1 MLMIAALF
9 PSATVA
15 ELAHAASGA
24 VVSGEGATRVT
35 ELVADSRHAVPGSL
49 FFAVKGVQ
57 RDGGGYVADAIA
69 RGAVAIVAEPD
80 VAVPAG
86 VPCVRV
92 ADCRKAKAL
101 MAARFFGEPAR
112 KLMAVGV
119 TGTNGKTTTTWMMR
133 AVAEYA
139 GDRTLLL
146 GTIANE
152 LAGASTPAA
161 NTTPDPI
168 DLHRMLASAVAS
180 GARLAVMEV
189 SSHALEQDRVL
200 GVGFRA
206 AAFTNLSPEHLD
218 FHKTLEA
225 YRDAK
230 ARLFEAL
237 DQSATAVLNQDDPA
251 AAYYASRTK
260 ARVVR
265 YGMTPGA
272 DVSVEVHRVDIDG
285 CSFALRTPQGRMDV
299 ATRMVG
305 RHNLFNA
312 MAAAATCLALEYPLD
327 AVRGGFEL
335 LKGVPGRLESVDCGQ
350 DFRVLVDF
358 AHTEAALA
366 HVLETLRPLT
376 RGRLITVFGCGG
388 DRDVTKRPKMG
399 AVVSRLSD
407 IAFVTSDNPRTEDP
421 LAIIEQIKAGL
432 IPGRQTVIEPDR
444 KRAIEAALREARG
457 GDIVVL
463 AGKGHEK
470 VQIVGD
476 RRIPFDD
483 VETAREVLWSL

>member
-1 MLMIAALF
+1 MIASLF
-9 PSATVA
+9 PTATIA

-24 VVSGEGATRVT
+24 VVSGDGGTRVGA
-35 ELVADSRHAVPGSL
+35 LVGDSRHAVPGSL
-49 FFAVKGVQ
+49 FFAVKGVMQ
-57 RDGGGYVADAIA
+57 DGGGFVTDALA
-69 RGAVAIVAEPD
+69 RGAVAIVAEAD
-80 VAVPAG
+80 VPVPAG

-92 ADCRKAKAL
+92 GDGRKAKAL
-101 MAARFFGEPAR
+101 MAARFFGEPAH

-133 AVAEYA
+133 SVAEYA
-139 GDRTLLL
+139 GDKTLLL

-152 LAGASTPAA
+152 LDGESIPAA

-168 DLHRMLASAVAS
+168 ELHRMLAEAVLA

-200 GVGFRA
+200 GIGFRA

-218 FHKTLEA
+218 FHKTLDA

-237 DQSATAVLNQDDPA
+237 DPSATAVLNHDDPA
-251 AAYYASRTK
+251 AAVYASRTK

-299 ATRMVG
+299 ATRLVG

-312 MAAAATCLALEYPLD
+312 MAAAATCLALGYPLD

-358 AHTEAALA
+358 AHTEAALR

-376 RGRLITVFGCGG
+376 KGRLITVFGCGG
-388 DRDVTKRPKMG
+388 DRDTTKRPRMG
-399 AVVSRLSD
+399 AVVSALSD
-407 IAFVTSDNPRTEDP
+407 VAFVTSDNPRTEDP
-421 LAIIEQIKAGL
+421 LAIIEQIKSGL
-432 IPGRQTVIEPDR
+432 VAEREIVIEPDR
-444 KRAIEAALREARG
+444 KRAITAALTSARG
-457 GDIVVL
+457 GDIVVI

>member
-1 MLMIAALF
+1 MIASLF
-9 PSATVA
+9 PSSTVA
-15 ELAHAASGA
+15 ELAHAAGGV
-24 VVSGEGATRVT
+24 VVSGNGATRVVS
-35 ELVADSRHAVPGSL
+35 LASDSRQAVRGSM
-49 FFAVKGVQ
+49 FFAVKGVMQ
-57 RDGGGYVADAIA
+57 DGAGFVADALA
-69 RGAVAIVAEPD
+69 RGAVGVVADAE
-80 VAVPAG
+80 VAVPAD
-86 VPCVRV
+86 VACVRV

-133 AVAEYA
+133 SVAQYA
-139 GDRTLLL
+139 GDKTLLL

-152 LAGASTPAA
+152 LDGESAPAA

-168 DLHRMLASAVAS
+168 ELHRMLADAVLA

-200 GVGFRA
+200 GIGFRA

-218 FHKTLEA
+218 FHQTLDA

-237 DQSATAVLNQDDPA
+237 DDSATAVLNQDDPA
-251 AAYYASRTK
+251 AAIYASRTK

-312 MAAAATCLALEYPLD
+312 MAAAATCLALGYPLE

-358 AHTEAALA
+358 AHTEAALR

-376 RGRLITVFGCGG
+376 KGRLITVFGCGG
-388 DRDVTKRPKMG
+388 DRDRTKRPRMG
-399 AVVSRLSD
+399 AVVSELSD
-407 IAFVTSDNPRTEDP
+407 VAYVTSDNPRTEDP
-421 LAIIEQIKAGL
+421 LAIIDQIKSGL
-432 IPGRQTVIEPDR
+432 VATHDVVIEPDR
-444 KRAIEAALREARG
+444 KRAITAALKAARG
-457 GDIVVL
+457 GDIVVI

-470 VQIVGD
+470 VQILGD

>member
-1 MLMIAALF
+1 MIASLF
-9 PSATVA
+9 PSSTVA
-15 ELAHAASGA
+15 ELAHAAGGV
-24 VVSGEGATRVT
+24 VVSGNGTTRV
-35 ELVADSRHAVPGSL
+35 ESLASDSRRAVPGSV
-49 FFAVKGVQ
+49 FFAVKGVMQ
-57 RDGGGYVADAIA
+57 DGAGFVADAIA
-69 RGAVAIVAEPD
+69 RGAVGIVADAD

-86 VPCVRV
+86 VACVRV

-133 AVAEYA
+133 SVAQYA
-139 GDRTLLL
+139 GDKTLLL

-152 LAGASTPAA
+152 LDGESAPAA

-168 DLHRMLASAVAS
+168 ELHRMLAEAVLA

-200 GVGFRA
+200 GIGFRA

-218 FHKTLEA
+218 FHKTLDA

-237 DQSATAVLNQDDPA
+237 DASATAVLNQDDPA
-251 AAYYASRTK
+251 AAIYASRTK

-285 CSFALRTPQGRMDV
+285 CSFALRTPQGRMDI

-305 RHNLFNA
+305 RHNLSNA
-312 MAAAATCLALEYPLD
+312 MAAAATCLALDYPLE

-358 AHTEAALA
+358 AHTEAALR

-376 RGRLITVFGCGG
+376 KGRLITVFGCGG
-388 DRDVTKRPKMG
+388 DRDQTKRPRMG
-399 AVVSRLSD
+399 AVVSELSD
-407 IAFVTSDNPRTEDP
+407 VAYVTSDNPRTEDP
-421 LAIIEQIKAGL
+421 LAIIEQIKCGL
-432 IPGRQTVIEPDR
+432 VATAEVVIEPDR
-444 KRAIEAALREARG
+444 KRAITAALTAARG
-457 GDIVVL
+457 GDIVVI

-470 VQIVGD
+470 VQILGD